1 MSSVRNWLP
10 VALSMLACAAPQP
23 PPPLPPRPAER
34 SSIDVLLRHR
44 GELGLTEEQVTRL
57 ELLDEQREK
66 DVAALRLRVRE
77 LRTAH
82 GKTGKDVA
90 SGVVSPRGQ
99 SMGGA
104 RGGMGGMG
112 SMGGGGMGRHGAQ
125 GGGGARHP
133 AEHDELERLRLRM
146 DDADTRSFIDAQ
158 SEVLTEGQRPAAEKL
173 ASAYRAALYDFRAAV
188 RRGRGDV
195 EE

>member
-1 MSSVRNWLP
+1 M
-10 VALSMLACAAPQP
+10 
-23 PPPLPPRPAER
+23 
-34 SSIDVLLRHR
+34 LLRHR

-66 DVAALRLRVRE
+66 DVAALRLRARE
-77 LRTAH
+77 LRTAR

-99 SMGGA
+99 GMGGA

-125 GGGGARHP
+125 GGGGARPP

>member
-1 MSSVRNWLP
+1 MSPVRHWLP
-10 VALSMLACAAPQP
+10 LALSTLACAAPQP

-44 GELGLTEEQVTRL
+44 GELGLTEDQVTRL

-77 LRTAH
+77 LRTARE
-82 GKTGKDVA
+82 KTGKDVA

-99 SMGGA
+99 GMGGA
-104 RGGMGGMG
+104 RGGMG

-125 GGGGARHP
+125 GGGGARPP

-158 SEVLTEGQRPAAEKL
+158 SEVLIEGQRPAAEKL

-188 RRGRGDV
+188 RRGRSDV